1 MTLTETQKEL
11 AEENVGL
18 VHACARRFL
27 GRGVDYEELVGAGSV
42 GLVKA
47 AAGFEPARGF
57 CFSTYAVPSILGEM
71 RRLFREG
78 GGVKLS
84 RGAKEKAAAL
94 LKTARTL
101 GDELGRE
108 PTVGEIAAKTGDDPS
123 EAAALLAATLPV
135 KSLTTDENDES
146 DLPVPSHEDGVIAR
160 LDLRT
165 ALTRLT
171 DGERELIA
179 LRYRRNLTQSEV
191 GKALGMTQVQVS
203 RAEKRVLMKLRR
215 WME

>member
-1 MTLTETQKEL
+1 
-11 AEENVGL
+11 
-18 VHACARRFL
+18 
-27 GRGVDYEELVGAGSV
+27 
-42 GLVKA
+42 
-47 AAGFEPARGF
+47 
-57 CFSTYAVPSILGEM
+57 
-71 RRLFREG
+71 
-78 GGVKLS
+78 
-84 RGAKEKAAAL
+84 
-94 LKTARTL
+94 
-101 GDELGRE
+101 
-108 PTVGEIAAKTGDDPS
+108 VGEIAAKTGDDPC